1 MADEQMRVSCKN
13 QAENL
18 ILPVTFFNGLVEI
31 SLNPTV
37 LSIVQRPVL
46 KKIFWDPGIHFRAIT
61 EMAASA
67 THTKELREL
76 NDSWQEMFEYASKL
90 GK

>member
-1 MADEQMRVSCKN
+1 MADEQMRVGCKN

-37 LSIVQRPVL
+37 LSIVQRSVE
-46 KKIFWDPGIHFRAIT
+46 KKIFQDPGIQFRATT

-67 THTKELREL
+67 TYTKELREL
-76 NDSWQEMFEYASKL
+76 NYS
-90 GK
+90 